1 MTMPKVAWFFQYLR
15 ELIRVEMTDEV
26 VEKSNSITPKKID
39 L

>member
-15 ELIRVEMTDEV
+15 EFIRVEMTDE
-26 VEKSNSITPKKID
+26 EMENSNSITPKKID